1 MKKLLVLTMSM
12 MMALALTACGGS
24 NDAGNS
30 DGAAEAE
37 GTINVVLEID
47 YPDESGVADV
57 EDLNLEIIEGGS
69 VLAALNAYAD
79 ANNCEVLMDGESD
92 ALYIS
97 SIGGVAAT
105 ETAGWTYEINDEMV
119 MEAADQCFLKE
130 GDEVSWSFETWGE
143 D

>member
-1 MKKLLVLTMSM
+1 MKKLLVLIMSM
-12 MMALALTACGGS
+12 IMVLALAACGGGS
-24 NDAGNS
+24 SDSGGS

-57 EDLNLEIIEGGS
+57 EDMQLEIIEGGS

-92 ALYIS
+92 MLYIS

-105 ETAGWTYEINDEMV
+105 DTAGWTYEVNDEMV
-119 MEAADQCFLKE
+119 MEAADQCFLKD
-130 GDEVSWSFETWGE
+130 GDEVSWSFESWGE
-143 D
+143 